1 MIRRHTLRAA
11 EMATGRL
18 LVAAVLCVSVIFLAS
33 HAFAAAFVAQAV
45 KTRGDIRITRDGS
58 DMSCGQGT
66 ALQLGDVI
74 KTGPGARLRLRFVDG
89 SILTLGEN
97 TKLSVDLFAVDA
109 ANKSRTVVMTVLEGI
124 VNAAAAKSGEN
135 KFDYQIKTD
144 IGYSAVRG
152 TRWIVG
158 FQQALMTV
166 YVLNGT
172 VEMGVEGG
180 KPPVLINTGQWGSI
194 DAAGALS
201 PVQPTTPEM
210 LKPVLDATDDTA
222 MNNSVPP
229 STTTPGQPFIPLPQ
243 ITPVPARPTPTHQ
256 NNPNTRN
263 QGGTKGD
270 TGGGG
275 YGGGMTGN

>member
-45 KTRGDIRITRDGS
+45 KTRGDIRITRDGG
-58 DMSCGQGT
+58 DMPCGQGT

-109 ANKSRTVVMTVLEGI
+109 ANKSRPGVMTVLEGI

-229 STTTPGQPFIPLPQ
+229 STTTPSVPLIPLPA
-243 ITPVPARPTPTHQ
+243 IPVQPNTPTHQ
-256 NNPNTRN
+256 NNPSNRT
-263 QGGTKGD
+263 QGGSKSGPA
-270 TGGGG
+270 GGGG
-275 YGGGMTGN
+275 SGHGMTGN

>member
-45 KTRGDIRITRDGS
+45 KTRGDIRITRDGG
-58 DMSCGQGT
+58 DMPCGQGT
-66 ALQLGDVI
+66 
-74 KTGPGARLRLRFVDG
+74 ARLRLRFVDG

-201 PVQPTTPEM
+201 PAQPTTPEM

-229 STTTPGQPFIPLPQ
+229 STTTPGQPLIPLPQ
-243 ITPVPARPTPTHQ
+243 ITPVPTRPTTPTHQ

-263 QGGTKGD
+263 QGGGKG